1 MTHLAQQNVISFNFY
16 VCVRTLEVFTSV
28 TVRPTYA
35 TEVKNGQEKANFD
48 FDHTHKTSSTE
59 LIKVPSSDFG

>member
-1 MTHLAQQNVISFNFY
+1 MIHLVQQNVISFNFY

-35 TEVKNGQEKANFD
+35 TEVKNGLDEANFD
-48 FDHTHKTSSTE
+48 FDHTHKTSSTQ
-59 LIKVPSSDFG
+59 LIKVPSSEFG